1 MQIAGLRG
9 EARDSAVGSHRP
21 TQRPSDSEDHVD
33 YLQIGS
39 SWLHLIATVVLV
51 GYVGV
56 IGLVVL
62 PILRRNLELLKVC
75 ELVEA
80 IERRALPGVLFA
92 LVAFL
97 ATGVYL
103 TVSDA
108 RYGGAGNIGGSS
120 WATIVTLKHAVIT
133 EVGLGLYADGLIAN
147 RRIAV
152 GDAADRGAALARLDI
167 VLKAMVV
174 TGAVVLLLTAV
185 AEAS

>member
-1 MQIAGLRG
+1 M
-9 EARDSAVGSHRP
+9 
-21 TQRPSDSEDHVD
+21 D

-120 WATIVTLKHAVIT
+120 WATIVTLKHAVIAIML
-133 EVGLGLYADGLIAN
+133 GLGLYADGLIA

-167 VLKAMVV
+167 VLKAMVA